1 MLSSSR
7 LIFVVIVT
15 LLVFY
20 VTGDEDIVTNY
31 VRCSTTKGD
40 IVLEIYRDWSPR
52 GADRFLDL
60 VNDGFFTGITSLSLS
75 RSLSSS

>member
-1 MLSSSR
+1 MLSSR
-7 LIFVVIVT
+7 LIFVLIVT

-40 IVLEIYRDWSPR
+40 IVLELYRDWSPR

-60 VNDGFFTGITSLSLS
+60 VNDGFFTGITSSLSLS
-75 RSLSSS
+75 RSLS